1 MLEYWQAHL
10 TFALLALLLVP
21 FIKQRLGLN
30 IALLA
35 GFLAISFLPVD
46 GLPLAVYLRAI
57 TDDLAIT
64 TLVALLYA
72 VSVRMGLAKAARP
85 QVRGQALLLFSGL
98 ALLLYP
104 PTLGLTYFDPYRLGY
119 HPRPLLLAVGLLTLA
134 FILARNALVVCMLGL
149 ATLAFSLQLK
159 PSPNYW
165 DYLLDPFIAVYCWA
179 GLLFTGLRKAW
190 CSAMAWRRAER

>member
-1 MLEYWQAHL
+1 
-10 TFALLALLLVP
+10 
-21 FIKQRLGLN
+21 
-30 IALLA
+30 
-35 GFLAISFLPVD
+35 
-46 GLPLAVYLRAI
+46 
-57 TDDLAIT
+57 
-64 TLVALLYA
+64 
-72 VSVRMGLAKAARP
+72 MGLAKAARP